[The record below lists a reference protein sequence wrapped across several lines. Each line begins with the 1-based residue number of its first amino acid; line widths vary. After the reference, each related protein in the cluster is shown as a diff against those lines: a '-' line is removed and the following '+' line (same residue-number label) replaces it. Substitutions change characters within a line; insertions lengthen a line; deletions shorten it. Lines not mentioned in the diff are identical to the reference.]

1 MVRTYVVSELRLY
14 RDAFV
19 QALTDTG
26 RVEVVGS
33 ASHPADA
40 LADLRGLAPQALL
53 LDLPTPDG
61 PWWAGELSAV
71 LPGLRTLVLGLAEAE
86 TEVTMWA
93 EAGVAGYLGREACL
107 EEVVAA
113 IEAAVRGELPCPIGA
128 ASILL
133 HGTAG
138 AAVRTRLG
146 VPLRNRSP
154 RLTCRECEIL
164 RLVGEGL
171 SNEQIARRL
180 FIALATVKNHVHNI
194 LDKLGVETRIEAV
207 YTFRRAGL
215 VGTR

>member
-1 MVRTYVVSELRLY
+1 MVRIYVVSELRLY

-86 TEVTMWA
+86 TEVAMWA
-93 EAGVAGYLGREACL
+93 EAESAETAKVARRAVGLGPRGV
-107 EEVVAA
+107 VVGQH
-113 IEAAVRGELPCPIGA
+113 R
-128 ASILL
+128 
-133 HGTAG
+133 
-138 AAVRTRLG
+138 RQ
-146 VPLRNRSP
+146 LRIRRFEHNVDYSP
-154 RLTCRECEIL
+154 RPGHPAIGNHHTAYGDTHTDPIPQGTDNRNAACSENCLPPDVAEPA
-164 RLVGEGL
+164 V
-171 SNEQIARRL
+171 
-180 FIALATVKNHVHNI
+180 AT
-194 LDKLGVETRIEAV
+194 
-207 YTFRRAGL
+207 
-215 VGTR
+215 